1 MNKIITI
8 IGPTACGKS
17 TLAVELAIKLNGE
30 IIGLDS
36 RQVYKDMPIGTA
48 QPTKKDKKGIPHHLI
63 GFRDPWM
70 PISAGEYAKLVQE
83 KALGIQQKGHTPIIC
98 GGAGLYSR
106 AIAKGIFK
114 GSVSDLP
121 IRERLE
127 KTYEKDPGSLFERL
141 RSVDPDYAEIV
152 HINNKKRL
160 VRALEIFES
169 TGKTPSQ
176 HFIGQETNPT
186 FVLNLF
192 PILLCMRKEL
202 LNDRIAKRTKQM
214 FESGWI
220 DEVNTL
226 LEKQSEMDTFFPA
239 LDSIGYKQIHRYIK
253 GEMNEHDLKEDITL
267 KTRQF
272 FRRQVKWFRKEKIEF
287 SIDMSQL
294 DNGKV
299 SGIISDIYNYTI
311 LKD

>member
-17 TLAVELAIKLNGE
+17 ALAVEVANRLNGE

-36 RQVYKDMPIGTA
+36 RQIYKDMRIGTA
-48 QPTKKDKKGIPHHLI
+48 QPTNKDKKGISHHLI
-63 GFRDPWM
+63 GFRDPWR
-70 PISAGEYAKLVQE
+70 PISAGEFAKLVQE
-83 KALGIQQKGHTPIIC
+83 KVFMIQRKGHTPIIC
-98 GGAGLYSR
+98 GGAGLYYR

-114 GSVSDLP
+114 GSISDLT

-127 KTYEKDPGSLFERL
+127 QTYEKDPRSIFERL

-176 HFIGQETNPT
+176 HFINQETNPT
-186 FVLNLF
+186 CVLDLF
-192 PILLCMRKEL
+192 PVLLCMRKEL
-202 LNDRIAKRTKQM
+202 LNDRIDKRTKQM

-226 LEKQSEMDTFFPA
+226 LEKQSEMDIFFPA

-253 GEMNEHDLKEDITL
+253 GEINEYDMKADIIL
-267 KTRQF
+267 KTRQL

-294 DNGKV
+294 DNSEV
-299 SGIISDIYNYTI
+299 SGIISDIYNYAI
-311 LKD
+311 MKD

>member
-8 IGPTACGKS
+8 LGPTACGKS

-63 GFRDPWM
+63 GFRDPWI

-83 KALGIQQKGHTPIIC
+83 KVLEIQQKGHTPIIC
-98 GGAGLYSR
+98 GGAGLYYR

-121 IRERLE
+121 IRECLE
-127 KTYEKDPGSLFERL
+127 QTYEKDPGSLFERL

-176 HFIGQETNPT
+176 HFISQETNPT
-186 FVLNLF
+186 FILDLF

-202 LNDRIAKRTKQM
+202 LNDRITKRTKQM

-226 LEKQSEMDTFFPA
+226 LKKQSEMDTFFPA

-294 DNGKV
+294 NNGKV

>member
-1 MNKIITI
+1 M
-8 IGPTACGKS
+8 
-17 TLAVELAIKLNGE
+17 E
-30 IIGLDS
+30 
-36 RQVYKDMPIGTA
+36 Q
-48 QPTKKDKKGIPHHLI
+48 
-63 GFRDPWM
+63 
-70 PISAGEYAKLVQE
+70 
-83 KALGIQQKGHTPIIC
+83 
-98 GGAGLYSR
+98 
-106 AIAKGIFK
+106 
-114 GSVSDLP
+114 
-121 IRERLE
+121 
-127 KTYEKDPGSLFERL
+127 TYEKDPESLFERL

-186 FVLNLF
+186 FVLDLF

-202 LNDRIAKRTKQM
+202 LNDRIAKRTEQM

-299 SGIISDIYNYTI
+299 SGIISDIYNYAI

>member
-8 IGPTACGKS
+8 LGPTACGKS

-83 KALGIQQKGHTPIIC
+83 KVLRIQQKGHTPIIC
-98 GGAGLYSR
+98 GGAGLYYR

-127 KTYEKDPGSLFERL
+127 QTYEKDPGSLIERL
-141 RSVDPDYAEIV
+141 RSVDPEYAEIV

-186 FVLNLF
+186 FILDLF

-202 LNDRIAKRTKQM
+202 LNDRITKRTKQM

-226 LEKQSEMDTFFPA
+226 LKKQSEMDTFFPA

-253 GEMNEHDLKEDITL
+253 GEMNKHDLKEDITL

-299 SGIISDIYNYTI
+299 SGIISDIYNYAI